1 MKKGSLL
8 VVTGDPSRA
17 DGLLI
22 TVMWLIRKIIEWT
35 GIEICGF
42 WSFWAKPKGQEK
54 EQVI

>member
-8 VVTGDPSRA
+8 VVTGDPSKA

-35 GIEICGF
+35 GLEICGF
-42 WSFWAKPKGQEK
+42 WKDKRS
-54 EQVI
+54 V